1 ERNTRSKA
9 AGSSELTGNRYLPL
23 FEAPRRPAAWS
34 FKRIMAVFGLS
45 IALFASV
52 SATRAETVDRVV
64 AIIND
69 SIITLSELNAATAV
83 AIDRL
88 GVKGA
93 EDKRKVDEVKS
104 TILDTL
110 IEQRL
115 VKQAADR
122 AGIEVSEREIDNAV
136 EDVKKQNEMTQEQ
149 LMLALAQSGLTHK
162 EYREQLR
169 EQIRQVKFINKEF
182 RSKISIAAEDIEDYY
197 RQNAREFSGQSVYR
211 MNMIVLPSG
220 DRKTMEERLK
230 LVAGGLEK
238 GEDFRQLASHY
249 SEGPSPSLG
258 GDLGYLKSGEMESWI
273 EEAAMKL
280 KPGQA
285 SSAIERKEG
294 IYFIQL
300 TEHEPAMTRPLS
312 EVKGL
317 IQDRLFKKIMD
328 ERFNFWLSEVKR
340 YAHLEIRM

>member
-1 ERNTRSKA
+1 LKKIIA
-9 AGSSELTGNRYLPL
+9 A
-23 FEAPRRPAAWS
+23 
-34 FKRIMAVFGLS
+34 FGLS
-45 IALFASV
+45 ALLFTAAPSG
-52 SATRAETVDRVV
+52 AETVDRVV

-83 AIDRL
+83 AMEKL
-88 GVKGA
+88 GVRSG
-93 EDKRKVDEVKS
+93 EDKRKVDEVRA

-122 AGIEVSEREIDNAV
+122 AGIEISEREIDNAV
-136 EDVKKQNEMTQEQ
+136 DDIKKQNNMTQEQ
-149 LMLALAQSGLTHK
+149 LLTALAQSGLTQK
-162 EYREQLR
+162 EYREQLK

-182 RSKISIAAEDIEDYY
+182 RSKISIQSEDIEDYY
-197 RQNAREFSGQSVYR
+197 RQNAKEFGGPAVYR
-211 MNMIVLPSG
+211 MNMIFLPSD
-220 DRKTMEERLK
+220 DRKVMEERLK
-230 LVAGGLEK
+230 LVAEGFAK

-249 SEGPSPSLG
+249 SDGPSPSLG

-273 EEAAMKL
+273 EEAAKAL

-285 SSAIERKEG
+285 SPAITRPEG
-294 IYFIQL
+294 VYFIQL
-300 TEHEPAMTRPLS
+300 TEYKPAETRPLS
-312 EVKGL
+312 EVRGL

-328 ERFNFWLSEVKR
+328 ERFSFWLSEVKR

>member
-1 ERNTRSKA
+1 M
-9 AGSSELTGNRYLPL
+9 
-23 FEAPRRPAAWS
+23 
-34 FKRIMAVFGLS
+34 KRIIAAFGLS
-45 IALFASV
+45 ALLFTAAPSG
-52 SATRAETVDRVV
+52 AETVDRVV

-83 AIDRL
+83 AIEKL
-88 GVKGA
+88 GVKSG
-93 EDKRKVDEVKS
+93 EDKRKVDEVRA

-122 AGIEVSEREIDNAV
+122 AGIEISEREIDNAV
-136 EDVKKQNEMTQEQ
+136 DDIKKQNNMTQEQ
-149 LMLALAQSGLTHK
+149 LLTALAQSGLTQK
-162 EYREQLR
+162 EYREQLK

-182 RSKISIAAEDIEDYY
+182 RSKISIQSEDVEDYY
-197 RQNAREFSGQSVYR
+197 RQNAKEFGGPALYR
-211 MNMIVLPSG
+211 MNMIFLPSD
-220 DRKTMEERLK
+220 DRKAMGERLK
-230 LVAGGLEK
+230 LVTEGLGK

-249 SEGPSPSLG
+249 SDGPSPSLG

-273 EEAAMKL
+273 EEAAKTL

-285 SSAIERKEG
+285 SAAITRPEG
-294 IYFIQL
+294 VYFIQL
-300 TEHEPAMTRPLS
+300 TEYKPADTRPLS

-328 ERFNFWLSEVKR
+328 ERFSFWLSEVKR

>member
-1 ERNTRSKA
+1 MKRTIA
-9 AGSSELTGNRYLPL
+9 A
-23 FEAPRRPAAWS
+23 
-34 FKRIMAVFGLS
+34 FGLMM
-45 IALFASV
+45 ALFASV
-52 SATRAETVDRVV
+52 PAPLAETVDRVV

-93 EDKRKVDEVKS
+93 EDKRKVEEVKA
-104 TILDTL
+104 TILDSL

-122 AGIEVSEREIDNAV
+122 GGIEVSEREIDNAV
-136 EDVKKQNEMTQEQ
+136 EDVKKQNNMTQEQ

-162 EYREQLR
+162 EYREQLK

-182 RSKISIAAEDIEDYY
+182 RSKISITAEDIEDYY
-197 RQNAREFSGQSVYR
+197 RQNAREFSGPAVYR
-211 MNMIVLPSG
+211 MNMIFLPSG
-220 DRKTMEERLK
+220 DKAMEERLK
-230 LVAGGLEK
+230 LVTEGLAS

-249 SEGPSPSLG
+249 SEGPAASLG

-273 EEAAMKL
+273 EEAAMRL
-280 KPGQA
+280 TPGQA
-285 SSAIERKEG
+285 SPAIERPEG
-294 IYFIQL
+294 VYFIQL
-300 TEHEPAMTRPLS
+300 TEHQGAETRPLS

-317 IQDRLFKKIMD
+317 IRDRLFKKVMD
-328 ERFNFWLSEVKR
+328 ERFSFWLSEVKR